1 MMRKGCL
8 RPGYAVSTWTQTT
21 LRLAL
26 GDFPDTDRRRCGDQA
41 VRPFALLA
49 AGVCRRTPA
58 TRRIADDPDIL
69 APNLLSRGQLFD
81 DPTTPWPY
89 LITTRMLGS
98 SLGKDGA
105 LHRREVYL
113 KRRYLEAGLSGP
125 ADETIQQE
133 VQPSESESASRES
146 LVRLLESRKDMPPEY
161 AEITPFHSRFV
172 LRELKRQNRLEQAM
186 KSPIGWLLTWYLGKT
201 DKPVQF
207 EMPTVVGN
215 GTCGGPHVLYYVGG
229 GGSTG
234 VEVVE
239 IPPKTQDCP

>member
-1 MMRKGCL
+1 MEFSHFQIMRKGCL

-49 AGVCRRTPA
+49 AGVCRRTPT

-105 LHRREVYL
+105 LHRREVRHCSRSWPASDQVFL
-113 KRRYLEAGLSGP
+113 HGDLMFLMRPSDRTSIRR
-125 ADETIQQE
+125 
-133 VQPSESESASRES
+133 
-146 LVRLLESRKDMPPEY
+146 
-161 AEITPFHSRFV
+161 
-172 LRELKRQNRLEQAM
+172 
-186 KSPIGWLLTWYLGKT
+186 
-201 DKPVQF
+201 
-207 EMPTVVGN
+207 
-215 GTCGGPHVLYYVGG
+215 
-229 GGSTG
+229 
-234 VEVVE
+234 
-239 IPPKTQDCP
+239 